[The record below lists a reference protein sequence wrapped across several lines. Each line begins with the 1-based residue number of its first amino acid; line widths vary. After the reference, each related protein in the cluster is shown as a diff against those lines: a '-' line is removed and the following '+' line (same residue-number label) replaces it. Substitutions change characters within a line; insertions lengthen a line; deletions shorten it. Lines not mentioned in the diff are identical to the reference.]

1 MSQDQRHR
9 VAIAIL
15 HQNGKFLLQLRDDI
29 PGIFYPGHWALFG
42 GHIEPGESP
51 DAAIR
56 RELLEEIGYAP
67 ATLTQFDLYEDAQV
81 VRYVY
86 QGELGVDQSQLVL
99 NEGWDMALATPEEIG
114 QGDRYSEQANQ
125 VRPLGKPHQRIL
137 LDFIKHNNAQHNCI
151 GRYGIEGSS

>member
-15 HQNGKFLLQLRDDI
+15 HQDGKFLLQLRDDI
-29 PGIFYPGHWALFG
+29 PEILYPGQWALFG

-51 DAAIR
+51 DAAMR

-67 ATLTQFDLYEDAQV
+67 ATLTQLAQYEDTQV

-86 QGELGVDQSQLVL
+86 QGELDVALSQIVL
-99 NEGWDMALATPEEIG
+99 GEGWDMALATPEEIE
-114 QGDRYSEQANQ
+114 QGDRYSEQAKQ

-137 LDFIKHNNAQHNCI
+137 LDFIAHKRSERHSI
-151 GRYGIEGSS
+151 KGKS

>member
-1 MSQDQRHR
+1 MLAKGVKWKIEGNEMSQDHRHK

-15 HQNGKFLLQLRDDI
+15 HQHGKFLLQLRDDI
-29 PGIFYPGHWALFG
+29 PSIPYPGHWAFFG

-51 DAAIR
+51 YEAMQ

-67 ATLTQFDLYEDAQV
+67 AALTPFDCYEDTQA

-86 QGELGVDQSQLVL
+86 QGALDVDLSQLVL
-99 NEGWDMALATPEEIG
+99 NEGWDMALVTLEDIRR
-114 QGDRYSEQANQ
+114 GDRYSQQANQ

-137 LDFIKHNNAQHNCI
+137 LDFIQRTA
-151 GRYGIEGSS
+151 S

>member
-15 HQNGKFLLQLRDDI
+15 HQDSKFLLQLRDDI

-67 ATLTQFDLYEDAQV
+67 VTLTQFDLYEDTQV

-86 QGELGVDQSQLVL
+86 QGELGVDRSQLVL
-99 NEGWDMALATPEEIG
+99 NEGWDMALATLEQIE
-114 QGDRYSEQANQ
+114 QGERYSEKANQ
-125 VRPLGKPHQRIL
+125 VRPLGKPHQRL
-137 LDFIKHNNAQHNCI
+137 LLNFIEHNNIQHNRLE
-151 GRYGIEGSS
+151 RYSIEGSG